1 MKKILLFA
9 TLVACSLMFFS
20 CEKKPTLDPNQDA
33 IARVKSEVIGS
44 SWKGNLVTLLG
55 EKGEETIVTFTET
68 KVSSKFEKETVT
80 ANILAWKCVDG
91 KEVWLELDDEM
102 NTSVTIKEVVGD
114 NMKLGFN
121 TTWGMNVFP
130 MELTRVK

>member
-20 CEKKPTLDPNQDA
+20 CEKKPTIDPNQDA

-55 EKGEETIVTFTET
+55 GKGEETIVTFTDT
-68 KVSSKFEKETVT
+68 QVSSKFEKETVT

-91 KEVWLELDDEM
+91 KEVWLELDDEQK
-102 NTSVTIKEVVGD
+102 TSVTIKEIVGD

-121 TTWGMNVFP
+121 STWGMNVFP

>member
-20 CEKKPTLDPNQDA
+20 CEKKTTLDPNQDA

-44 SWKGNLVTLLG
+44 SWKGNLVTILG
-55 EKGEETIVTFTET
+55 EKGDEAIVTFTET

-91 KEVWLELDDEM
+91 NDVWVELDDEM
-102 NTSVTIKEVVGD
+102 NTKVTITVQGD
-114 NMKLGFN
+114 NMTLGSN

>member
-20 CEKKPTLDPNQDA
+20 CEKKTTLDPNQDA

-44 SWKGNLVTLLG
+44 SWKGNLVTILG
-55 EKGEETIVTFTET
+55 DKGDEAIVTFTET

-91 KEVWLELDDEM
+91 NDVWVELDDEM
-102 NTSVTIKEVVGD
+102 NTKVTITVQGD
-114 NMKLGFN
+114 NMTLGSN
-121 TTWGMNVFP
+121 TSWGMNVFP

>member
-20 CEKKPTLDPNQDA
+20 CKQNTPTDPNQDA

-44 SWKGNLVTLLG
+44 SWKGNLVTILG
-55 EKGEETIVTFTET
+55 EKGDEAIVTFTET

-91 KEVWLELDDEM
+91 KEVWVELDDEQK
-102 NTSVTIKEVVGD
+102 TCVTIKEVVGD
-114 NMKLGFN
+114 NMKLGVN
-121 TTWGMNVFP
+121 STWGLNVFP

>member
-20 CEKKPTLDPNQDA
+20 CEKKTTLDPNQDA

-44 SWKGNLVTLLG
+44 SWKGNLVTILG
-55 EKGEETIVTFTET
+55 DKGDEAIVTFTET

-91 KEVWLELDDEM
+91 KEVWLELDDEQKT
-102 NTSVTIKEVVGD
+102 NLTIKEVVGD
-114 NMKLGFN
+114 NMKLGFDS
-121 TTWGMNVFP
+121 TWGMNVFP

>member
-55 EKGEETIVTFTET
+55 GKGEETIVTFTDT

-91 KEVWLELDDEM
+91 KEVWLELDDEQKT
-102 NTSVTIKEVVGD
+102 NLTIKEVVGD
-114 NMKLGFN
+114 NMKLGFDSS
-121 TTWGMNVFP
+121 WGLNVFP

>member
-20 CEKKPTLDPNQDA
+20 CEKKPTIDPNQDA

-55 EKGEETIVTFTET
+55 EKGEETIVTFTDT
-68 KVSSKFEKETVT
+68 QVSSKFEKETVT

-91 KEVWLELDDEM
+91 KEVWLELDDEQK
-102 NTSVTIKEVVGD
+102 TSVTIKEIVGD

-121 TTWGMNVFP
+121 STWGMNVFP

>member
-20 CEKKPTLDPNQDA
+20 CEKKTTLDPNQDA

-44 SWKGNLVTLLG
+44 SWKGNLVTILG
-55 EKGEETIVTFTET
+55 DKGDEAIVTFTET

-80 ANILAWKCVDG
+80 ANILAWKCIDG
-91 KEVWLELDDEM
+91 NDVWVELDDEM
-102 NTSVTIKEVVGD
+102 NTKVTITVQGD
-114 NMKLGFN
+114 NMTLGSN
-121 TTWGMNVFP
+121 TSWGMNVFP

>member
-55 EKGEETIVTFTET
+55 DKGDEAIVTFTET
-68 KVSSKFEKETVT
+68 KVTSKIGEETIS
-80 ANILAWKCVDG
+80 ANITAWKCVDG
-91 KEVWLELDDEM
+91 KEVWVELDDEQK
-102 NTSVTIKEVVGD
+102 TSVTIKEVVGD
-114 NMKLGFN
+114 KMTLGFN
-121 TTWGMNVFP
+121 TSWGMNVFP

>member
-55 EKGEETIVTFTET
+55 EKGDEAIVTFTET
-68 KVSSKFEKETVT
+68 KVTSKIGEETIS
-80 ANILAWKCVDG
+80 ANITAWKCVDG
-91 KEVWLELDDEM
+91 KEVWVELDDEQK
-102 NTSVTIKEVVGD
+102 TSVTIKEVVGD
-114 NMKLGFN
+114 KMTLGFN
-121 TTWGMNVFP
+121 TSWGMNVFP

>member
-20 CEKKPTLDPNQDA
+20 CEKKTTLDPNQDA

-44 SWKGNLVTLLG
+44 SWKGNLVTILG
-55 EKGEETIVTFTET
+55 DKGDEAIVTFTET

-91 KEVWLELDDEM
+91 NDVWVELDDEM
-102 NTSVTIKEVVGD
+102 NTKVTITVQGD
-114 NMKLGFN
+114 NMTLGSN

>member
-20 CEKKPTLDPNQDA
+20 CEKKTTLDPNQDA

-44 SWKGNLVTLLG
+44 SWKGNLVTILG
-55 EKGEETIVTFTET
+55 EKGDEAIVTFTET

-91 KEVWLELDDEM
+91 KDVWVELDDEM
-102 NTSVTIKEVVGD
+102 NTKVTITVQGD
-114 NMKLGFN
+114 NMTLGSN

>member
-1 MKKILLFA
+1 
-9 TLVACSLMFFS
+9 MFFS
-20 CEKKPTLDPNQDA
+20 CEKKTTLDPNQDA

-44 SWKGNLVTLLG
+44 SWKGNLVTILG
-55 EKGEETIVTFTET
+55 DKGDEAIVTFTET

-91 KEVWLELDDEM
+91 KEVWLELDDEQKT
-102 NTSVTIKEVVGD
+102 NLTIKEVVGD
-114 NMKLGFN
+114 NMKLGFDS
-121 TTWGMNVFP
+121 TWGMNVFP

>member
-91 KEVWLELDDEM
+91 KEVWLELDDEQKT
-102 NTSVTIKEVVGD
+102 NLTIKEVVGD
-114 NMKLGFN
+114 NMKLGVN
-121 TTWGMNVFP
+121 SSWGLNVFP

>member
-20 CEKKPTLDPNQDA
+20 CEKKPTIDPNQDA

-55 EKGEETIVTFTET
+55 EKVKRLLLRSPIPRFLR
-68 KVSSKFEKETVT
+68 SSRKKPLLQTSSHGSALT
-80 ANILAWKCVDG
+80 ARKYG
-91 KEVWLELDDEM
+91 
-102 NTSVTIKEVVGD
+102 
-114 NMKLGFN
+114 
-121 TTWGMNVFP
+121 
-130 MELTRVK
+130 

>member
-20 CEKKPTLDPNQDA
+20 CKQNTPTDPNQDA
-33 IARVKSEVIGS
+33 IARVKAEVIGS
-44 SWKGNLVTLLG
+44 SWKGNLVTILG
-55 EKGEETIVTFTET
+55 DKGEETIVTFTET

-91 KEVWLELDDEM
+91 KEVWVELDDEQK
-102 NTSVTIKEVVGD
+102 TCVTIKEVVGD
-114 NMKLGFN
+114 NMKLGVN
-121 TTWGMNVFP
+121 STWGLNVFP

>member
-20 CEKKPTLDPNQDA
+20 CEKKPTVDPNQDA

-55 EKGEETIVTFTET
+55 GKGEETIVTFTDT
-68 KVSSKFEKETVT
+68 QVSSKFEKETVT

-91 KEVWLELDDEM
+91 KEVWLELDDEQKT
-102 NTSVTIKEVVGD
+102 NLTIKEVAGD
-114 NMKLGFN
+114 NMKLGFD
-121 TTWGMNVFP
+121 TSWGMNVFP